1 MSSGERVS
9 QAFHFRTNDYPERD
23 RIEAL
28 CEIYGRII
36 IKQDVVTARDRAL
49 HLEASLLTL
58 PGFALGFV
66 TCSGISRF
74 PRTARHIDNDDLV
87 LNVSLRG
94 GRHLLQRGCEI
105 AVARGEAVVASAAE
119 PGVVTLP
126 PAVRYVSIR
135 LPRKAMAALIV
146 ERDIDVPKLIRRDSE
161 ALQLLLEYVRT
172 LRNRSAFSSPE
183 LQRPV
188 AQHVYDL
195 AALAIGAT
203 RDATEIADSRGLRAA
218 RLRAIKADIAEHI
231 GQGDL
236 SLAEVAGRHRLSP
249 RSVQLMFEAD
259 GTTFTDFVLG
269 ERLARAHEMLVSPRF
284 AGRTISAIAFDV
296 GFGDLSYFNRTF
308 RCRFGCTPSEVRATT
323 SAPHRIADLGSP
335 V

>member
-1 MSSGERVS
+1 
-9 QAFHFRTNDYPERD
+9 
-23 RIEAL
+23 
-28 CEIYGRII
+28 
-36 IKQDVVTARDRAL
+36 
-49 HLEASLLTL
+49 
-58 PGFALGFV
+58 
-66 TCSGISRF
+66 
-74 PRTARHIDNDDLV
+74 V

-94 GRHLLQRGCEI
+94 GRHLLQRGREI
-105 AVARGEAVVASAAE
+105 AVAHGEAVVASAAE

-146 ERDIDVPKLIRRDSE
+146 NRNLDVPKLIRRDSE
-161 ALQLLLEYVRT
+161 ALQLLLEYVRS
-172 LRNRSAFSSPE
+172 LRKRPAFASPE

-188 AQHVYDL
+188 AAHVYDL

-203 RDATEIADSRGLRAA
+203 RDAAEIADGRGLRAA
-218 RLRAIKADIAEHI
+218 RAHAIKADIAAHI
-231 GQGDL
+231 GQGGL
-236 SLAEVAGRHRLSP
+236 SLAEVAARHRLSL

-269 ERLARAHEMLVSPRF
+269 ERLARAHEMLISPRF

-308 RCRFGCTPSEVRATT
+308 RCRFGCTPSDVRATQQ
-323 SAPHRIADLGSP
+323 ALGSGSLKDECRLKECMSALRM
-335 V
+335 

>member
-1 MSSGERVS
+1 MSSGGCVS

-36 IKQDVVTARDRAL
+36 IKQDVVMARDRPL
-49 HLEASLLTL
+49 HLEATLLAP
-58 PGFALGFV
+58 PGFGLGFV

-74 PRTARHIDNDDLV
+74 PRTARHVDNDDLV

-94 GRHLLQRGCEI
+94 GRHLQQRGREL
-105 AVARGEAVVASAAE
+105 AVAQGEAVVASAAE

-126 PAVRYVSIR
+126 PAARYVSIR

-146 ERDIDVPKLIRRDSE
+146 DRDIHVPKLIRSDSE
-161 ALQLLLEYVRT
+161 ALQLLLEYARS
-172 LRNRSAFSSPE
+172 LRKRAAFSSPE
-183 LQRPV
+183 LQRLV
-188 AQHVYDL
+188 AAQVYDL

-203 RDATEIADSRGLRAA
+203 RDAVAIADGRGLRAG
-218 RLRAIKADIAEHI
+218 RMRAIKADIAEHI

-236 SLAEVAGRHRLSP
+236 SLAEVAARHRLSL
-249 RSVQLMFEAD
+249 RSLQLMFEAD

-269 ERLARAHEMLVSPRF
+269 ERLARAHDMLVSPRF
-284 AGRTISAIAFDV
+284 ADQAISAIAFDV

-308 RCRFGCTPSEVRATT
+308 RRRFGCTPSDLRA
-323 SAPHRIADLGSP
+323 AQQALGP
-335 V
+335 TVTEG